1 MQGFRQSDYM
11 AVSMADEDK
20 IEVEKRSLIGKVGAT
35 FLKFI
40 NWLAKAQEANPPCA
54 G

>member
-1 MQGFRQSDYM
+1 MQGFRQPDYM
-11 AVSMADEDK
+11 GVAMTDNAK
-20 IEVEKRSLIGKVGAT
+20 IEGEKRSLIGKIGAS

-40 NWLAKAQEANPPCA
+40 NWLAKGQEANPPCT